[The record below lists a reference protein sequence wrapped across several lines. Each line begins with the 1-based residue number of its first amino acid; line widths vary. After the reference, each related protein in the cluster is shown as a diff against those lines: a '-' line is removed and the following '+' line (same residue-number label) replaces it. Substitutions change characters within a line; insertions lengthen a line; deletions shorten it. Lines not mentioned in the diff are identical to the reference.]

1 MIKRIL
7 ILLLSVFLLFGC
19 SNKDES
25 IDITKLTTDLEY
37 EVNDI
42 YNELDKEF
50 DNINKTDIL
59 IEYYDWKKIWN
70 IDFMEEYQYVTNLS
84 SSIQINDNDQI
95 FELNIKY
102 DLFETGYRIY
112 YTFIIQQI
120 NLKSLNEINIISNS
134 FNLIIDI
141 LSEKTN
147 ISKDKFI
154 IYIINF
160 IF

>member
-112 YTFIIQQI
+112 
-120 NLKSLNEINIISNS
+120 
-134 FNLIIDI
+134 
-141 LSEKTN
+141 
-147 ISKDKFI
+147 
-154 IYIINF
+154 
-160 IF
+160 